1 MTFFSTVVAGTRL
14 GSRDMDGDINTSSA
28 KSLHEVIHVQLL
40 TLEDVGKVGEGL
52 GRNGLGIDSML
63 GRRPK
68 RIVETVL
75 IVILNLLTDVFISQL
90 LLNHVGLRRSLVHER
105 DMGNGFV
112 EPLLDQVEWSTECM
126 PIRILASSLN
136 EALEHNQSQ
145 IVVILACF
153 DQKFGVAT
161 EIGGE
166 LMQVLAWV
174 LARAALPHALL
185 ESIVL
190 LDGRRSD
197 ETNEGSPHQRKG
209 IRLLDSFP
217 NLGFE
222 ICLERAEQEP
232 LSRLVVRP
240 VVRVKLGERDFGL
253 VHNDVQRKASMINNH

>member
-14 GSRDMDGDINTSSA
+14 GSRNMDGDIDTSSA

-52 GRNGLGIDSML
+52 SRNGLGIDSML

-75 IVILNLLTDVFISQL
+75 VVILNLLTDVFISQL
-90 LLNHVGLRRSLVHER
+90 LLDHVGLRRSLVQER

-126 PIRILASSLN
+126 PIRIVTSSLN
-136 EALEHNQSQ
+136 KALEHNQSQ
-145 IVVILACF
+145 IVVILASF
-153 DQKFGVAT
+153 DQKFGVTT

-174 LARAALPHALL
+174 LARASRPHALL
-185 ESIVL
+185 ESIIL
-190 LDGRRSD
+190 LDG
-197 ETNEGSPHQRKG
+197 
-209 IRLLDSFP
+209 
-217 NLGFE
+217 
-222 ICLERAEQEP
+222 
-232 LSRLVVRP
+232 
-240 VVRVKLGERDFGL
+240 
-253 VHNDVQRKASMINNH
+253 